1 MNVTVLEGGTAKFTC
16 VVKVDDVQGLV
27 VWAIQPVAAA
37 GAVPRL
43 DNTTNLTGA
52 SGLYQSP
59 DRTQIIITGI
69 QRSLHLASV
78 SCRGTNAFANIS
90 QVIAGDVYI
99 HVLSELSM
107 DFDVYCHK
115 LNYYCCKCWVTH

>member
-27 VWAIQPVAAA
+27 VWAIQPIAAA
-37 GAVPRL
+37 VAFPRL
-43 DNTTNLTGA
+43 DNATNLTGA

-69 QRSLHLASV
+69 QTSLHLASV

-90 QVIAGDVYI
+90 QVIAGDVFI

-107 DFDVYCHK
+107 DFVCILSQK
-115 LNYYCCKCWVTH
+115 VLL